1 VEKKTVGCFEM
12 EVCTIGG
19 FEEVGKNM
27 TAVKV
32 GEDVIIFDAGIY
44 LPAVIE
50 LQEEEAQQK
59 TYTEK
64 KLRGIGAIPNDLIL
78 DKLGWRDKVRAIII
92 GHAHLDHVGAVP
104 YIANRYPKAEIFA
117 TAFTMAVLDS
127 ILKDEKL
134 KIKNKRRIIKSNS
147 SYVIQGKS
155 DNYTIDFIHTTHS
168 TIQCVFPALHTKEG
182 VFFYAL
188 DFKFDNFPTMGN
200 PPNYKKMKELGKKGI
215 KVAIIDSLYS
225 RTEVKVGS
233 EKIAQH
239 LLEDAFSHAR
249 DKNSALFI
257 TTFSSHIERLNN
269 IVKFGKKTNRKIIFL
284 GRSLNKYVDCAISVK
299 QAPFKNSIRL
309 VKYRNQINSVLK
321 EVEKNRG
328 KYLIVCT
335 GHQAESGSILDR
347 IANGKTPFKF
357 KQGDNLIFSSSVI
370 PVRINIVAREEM
382 DKKLRKTG
390 VRLQTD
396 VHVHGHGSREDLRVL
411 LDILKP
417 KHVIPSHGPI
427 ELISPMIELSKEF
440 GYKLG
445 ETSHLTSDGK
455 VLKF

>member
-1 VEKKTVGCFEM
+1 
-12 EVCTIGG
+12 
-19 FEEVGKNM
+19 
-27 TAVKV
+27 
-32 GEDVIIFDAGIY
+32 
-44 LPAVIE
+44 
-50 LQEEEAQQK
+50 
-59 TYTEK
+59 
-64 KLRGIGAIPNDLIL
+64 
-78 DKLGWRDKVRAIII
+78 
-92 GHAHLDHVGAVP
+92 
-104 YIANRYPKAEIFA
+104 
-117 TAFTMAVLDS
+117 MAVLDS

-147 SYVIQGKS
+147 SHIIKGKS

-182 VFFYAL
+182 IFFYAL

-239 LLEDAFSHAR
+239 MLEEAFSHAR

-284 GRSLNKYVDCAISVK
+284 GRSLNKYVECAVSVK

-370 PVRINIVAREEM
+370 PVRPNIVAREEM

-396 VHVHGHGSREDLRVL
+396 VHVHGHGSRENLRL
-411 LDILKP
+411 LLEILKP
-417 KHVIPSHGPI
+417 KNVIPCHGSI

-440 GYKLG
+440 GYELG